1 MKPLRILVIDD
12 EPVICD
18 ACHLVLTEKGYT
30 VEICMTGTAGLMA
43 IEQGAFDVLL
53 LDIKLPDLDGL
64 EILKTLTKQR
74 PGLCVIV
81 MTGYDRIPIAVEA
94 LKRGAADYLGKPFT
108 DDELIIAIE
117 KACVD
122 Q

>member
-30 VEICMTGTAGLMA
+30 VEMRMTGTAGLMA

-81 MTGYDRIPIAVEA
+81 MTGYDSIPIAVEA